1 MKKIVCLTT
10 LLVAVSL
17 NASADSFDNLI
28 KDANS
33 RLSFVE
39 ASGNCNV
46 SYDGNEP
53 NCQPVIA
60 KCPTGTKILPLSKC
74 SASARINNEYD
85 MSISADY
92 FADPFVL
99 SSDTMSDQGQQ
110 KCSIGLGSADESTIA
125 WWKDAEV
132 KTLKVKSKA
141 VCTKLSNATE
151 TSVKKLLGKIS
162 N

>member
-1 MKKIVCLTT
+1 MKKITCLTA
-10 LLVAVSL
+10 LLIAASF

-39 ASGNCNV
+39 ASGTCNV

-60 KCPTGTKILPLSKC
+60 KCPAGTKILPLSKC

-85 MSISADY
+85 MNISADY

-99 SSDTMSDQGQQ
+99 SPDTMSDQGQQ
-110 KCSIGLGSADESTIA
+110 KCSIGLGGADESTIS
-125 WWKDAEV
+125 WWKDSGV

-141 VCTKLSNATE
+141 ACTKLSKVTE
-151 TSVKKLLGKIS
+151 ASVKKLLS
-162 N
+162 NFSN